1 MKNILLVC
9 GAGMSTSLLVK
20 KMQEA
25 DCHHEY
31 NIKCC
36 DTVTAEVVLKDYDI
50 FLLAPHISYMK
61 DDFLVKC
68 EQYQVPF
75 MVIDTLDY
83 TQMNGMSVLQKVQGQ
98 LQDKQHLFKV
108 VLLHAGGG
116 VMTDLILLDMKKK
129 LRDEEKDWLIE
140 SCKIEEF
147 QDDGDVD
154 LILLESQ
161 LSYEMNNLKQRVD
174 PKTKIMIPPRDLYA
188 SFDGRKVLDYIQKKR
203 KGE

>member
-9 GAGMSTSLLVK
+9 GAGMSTSILVK

-25 DCHHEY
+25 DKKHEY

-36 DTVTAEVVLKDYDI
+36 DTVSAQVIFHDYDI

-61 DDFLVKC
+61 DDFLPKC
-68 EQYQVPF
+68 KQYQIPF

-83 TQMNGMSVLQKVQGQ
+83 TQMNGVSVLQKVKEK
-98 LQDKQHLFKV
+98 LQDKQHIFKII
-108 VLLHAGGG
+108 LLHASHG
-116 VMTDLILLDMKKK
+116 MMSDLIMLDMKKK
-129 LRDEEKDWLIE
+129 VRDEEKDWIIE
-140 SCKIEEF
+140 SCDVETF
-147 QDDGDVD
+147 RDDGEIDI
-154 LILLESQ
+154 ILLESQ

-174 PKTKIMIPPRDLYA
+174 TKTKIMIPPRDLYA
-188 SFDGRKVLDYIQKKR
+188 SFDGRKVLDYIQNE